1 MIGADVKD
9 EVLNGMEKPLNSYM
23 NPADTLGYIT
33 NKFLNLTY
41 SSTFSQLK
49 AP

>member
-9 EVLNGMEKPLNSYM
+9 EVLNVMEKPLNSYM

-33 NKFLNLTY
+33 NEFLNL
-41 SSTFSQLK
+41 K
-49 AP
+49 I